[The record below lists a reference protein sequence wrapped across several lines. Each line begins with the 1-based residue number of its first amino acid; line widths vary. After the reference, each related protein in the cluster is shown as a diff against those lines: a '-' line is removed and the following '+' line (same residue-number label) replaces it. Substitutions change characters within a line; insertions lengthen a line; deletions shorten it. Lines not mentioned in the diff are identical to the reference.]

1 MRLTAINVKTGR
13 VLMTQLGTVPEVA
26 FRQTVL
32 ANFPETDPK
41 DILIA
46 SDADGD
52 GTQAPSKRNRNV
64 VWRGSY
70 TDLGGYAN
78 MNREIVF
85 RLATQHGFTV
95 KIEVL
100 PTGPQADSMTRNML
114 KALERTIIPNEHSCP
129 MVIGFTPMA
138 VRKAGRRV
146 VFYTMMESQGVH
158 PEFVKRCN
166 ESATEVWT
174 PSRFYEQ
181 AFKKSGVVRS
191 IHVIPLGVNARLY
204 HPEAPEP
211 KLRYEEMP
219 TGRIVE
225 EIPDGFRFM
234 SLFGWSYRK
243 GTDILCRSFL
253 KEFNGSDNVGLVI
266 HSRYMGSSAEP
277 QKQYVRDEIR
287 GYYREIA
294 KENPARIYY
303 CGDEI
308 PISDLPGCYA
318 AADCFV
324 FCSRGEGFGLP
335 NCEAAACGVPVI
347 SAFNTAMQE
356 YLDDDVAYL
365 VRPEGIAPANDR
377 LTWISEYYRDQEF
390 AVMGERS
397 IAEFGKHMRHVYEDR
412 KGSAA
417 KASAFRKR
425 VLEKY
430 TWDVCADAVAARLLE
445 G

>member
-13 VLMTQLGTVPEVA
+13 VLMTQLGTVPEA
-26 FRQTVL
+26 SFRQTVL
-32 ANFPETDPK
+32 ANFSETDPK

-46 SDADGD
+46 SDAGNEDASGS
-52 GTQAPSKRNRNV
+52 PKRLKDV

-70 TDLGGYAN
+70 SDLGGYAG

-100 PTGPQADSMTRNML
+100 PTGPQVDSMTRNML
-114 KALERTIIPNEHSCP
+114 KALERTTIPNEHSCP
-129 MVIGFTPMA
+129 LVVGFTPMPI
-138 VRKAGRRV
+138 RKAGRRV

-174 PSRFYEQ
+174 PSKFYEQ
-181 AFKKSGVVRS
+181 AFKKCGVVRPV
-191 IHVIPLGVNARLY
+191 HVIPLGVNHRLY
-204 HPEAPEP
+204 HPGAQEP
-211 KLRYEEMP
+211 RLRYEEMP
-219 TGRIVE
+219 SGRIVE

-253 KEFNGSDNVGLVI
+253 REFSGSDNAGLVI
-266 HSRYMGSSAEP
+266 YSRYMGSSAEP

-287 GYYREIA
+287 GYY
-294 KENPARIYY
+294 KECGKDTPARIYY

-308 PISDLPGCYA
+308 PIPDLPGCYA

-335 NCEAAACGVPVI
+335 VVESAASGIPVI
-347 SAFNTAMQE
+347 SAYNTALTE
-356 YLDDDVAYL
+356 FLDDDVAYL
-365 VRPEGIAPANDR
+365 VRPEGIAPANDK
-377 LTWISEYYRDQEF
+377 LTWISEFYRDQDF
-390 AVMGERS
+390 AVMGDKS
-397 IAEFGKHMRHVYEDR
+397 VAEFGRLMRHVYSNR
-412 KGSAA
+412 KEASD
-417 KASAFRKR
+417 KAEGFSQR
-425 VLEKY
+425 VLERF
-430 TWDVCADAVAARLLE
+430 TWDVCAEAVAARLLE
-445 G
+445 D